1 MNERKSGLENDW
13 KICRDQGVFFKNYK
27 EKGNWKIR
35 IQHFLDFVYYEYRKT
50 RKSFPKLLIFHLFKN
65 LMSRVDIKF

>member
-50 RKSFPKLLIFHLFKN
+50 R
-65 LMSRVDIKF
+65 